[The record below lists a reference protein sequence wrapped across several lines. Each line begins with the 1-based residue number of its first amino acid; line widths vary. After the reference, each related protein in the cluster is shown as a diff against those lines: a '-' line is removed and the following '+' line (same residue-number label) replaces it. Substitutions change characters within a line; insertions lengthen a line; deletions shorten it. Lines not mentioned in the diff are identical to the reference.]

1 MSLYDQ
7 LFKELFEHFFDD
19 LLHLT
24 VPWLAERVDQG
35 GTSFLRGEFHT
46 DRPHGRRRTPDLVA
60 RVASRDGPA
69 ETVLVHVEVEGRT
82 RRSIGRRMWEYAML
96 LWLRHRRP
104 VVPILVQLRGGKEP
118 GVVEETVRAELWGR
132 ELASFRYF
140 AFYLAR
146 NEAADFVGRPEPLAW
161 ALAALMRSGAW
172 PPEVHK
178 LECIGRIARQEGLRD
193 FERFLLANCVETCLQ
208 LEGETAMRY
217 QEMAISELDD
227 PRPLPKVT
235 WAERMRWEGVR
246 HLLATQIE
254 HRFGASNESI
264 RGKLEALD
272 GKQLERLGERLLDV
286 ESLADLG
293 LS

>member
-7 LFKELFEHFFDD
+7 LFKDLFEHFFDD

-24 VPWLAERVDQG
+24 VPWLADRVDQG
-35 GTSFLRGEFHT
+35 GASFLRGEFHT

-60 RVASRDGPA
+60 RVASRGGPE

-82 RRSIGRRMWEYAML
+82 RRSIGRRMWEYSML

-146 NEAADFVGRPEPLAW
+146 NEATAFVERPEPLAW
-161 ALAALMRSGAW
+161 ALAALMRSGDW
-172 PPEVHK
+172 RPEIHK
-178 LECIGRIARQEGLRD
+178 LKCIRRIARHEGLRD

-235 WAERMRWEGVR
+235 WAERMRWEGIR
-246 HLLATQIE
+246 QLLLGQIA
-254 HRFGASNESI
+254 HRFGVSADAVRSQ
-264 RGKLEALD
+264 LEALEGD
-272 GKQLERLGERLLDV
+272 QLERLGERLLDAD
-286 ESLADLG
+286 SLADLG
-293 LS
+293 LG